1 MTQVKIV
8 DGKGK
13 RLEIIRGIELQSSG
27 GVPPQ
32 WAALTDFLPARGRVL
47 DYGSWQGVAA
57 LWLRATQRDA
67 QISFA
72 HYSSNLLARAL
83 QNAAASQLALESQA
97 IFPLEGYWDTI
108 ILAGPEQREALR
120 MLVAQAAACLS
131 PGGQLLLVA
140 ASSQGDELEDY
151 FSRITELAAGE
162 NWTILRCTDPRGGE
176 IALPWQKLQVDVRG
190 IQLELDSL
198 PGTFSPGGLDQGT
211 QLLLEEADIPKG
223 GRVLDLAC
231 GYGVVGIVAAKLGA
245 GETVFIDDDLIALTA
260 CSKNLKD
267 HELEG
272 ALVHSHLPAA
282 VGGKFDCILTNPPYH
297 ADYGVARSF
306 LGFAARRLNPLG
318 WVYVVVKKPDWYRN
332 KLQSLFGGCRAVE
345 RDGYW
350 LLSAQKRPQSSAANL
365 PPKTTRKHRKRQ
377 AAAQK

>member
-32 WAALTDFLPARGRVL
+32 WAALTDFLPAKGRVL

-57 LWLRATQRDA
+57 LWLMAVQRDA
-67 QISFA
+67 QVSFA
-72 HYSSNLLARAL
+72 HYSTSLLARAAE
-83 QNAAASQLALESQA
+83 NAAASQLVLEPKA
-97 IFPLEGYWDTI
+97 MFPLEGQWDTI

-120 MLVAQAAACLS
+120 MLMVQAAACLN

-140 ASSQGDELEDY
+140 TSSQGNELGGY
-151 FSRITELAAGE
+151 FSGVAELAAGT
-162 NWTILRCTDPRGGE
+162 NWTILRCTDPRRGE
-176 IALPWQKLQVDVRG
+176 TALPWQKLQVDVRG
-190 IQLELDSL
+190 IQLELASL
-198 PGTFSPGGLDQGT
+198 PGTFAPGGLDLGT
-211 QLLLEEADIPKG
+211 RLLLEGAEIPKG

-245 GETVFIDDDLIALTA
+245 GEAVYIDDDLIALTA
-260 CSKNLKD
+260 CRKNIND
-267 HELEG
+267 HELDG
-272 ALVHSHLPAA
+272 LLVHSRLPAA
-282 VGGKFDCILTNPPYH
+282 AEGKFDCILTNPPYH

-306 LGFAARRLNPLG
+306 LEYAARRLNPLG

-332 KLQSLFGGCRAVE
+332 KLKTLFGGYRAVA
-345 RDGYW
+345 RDEYW
-350 LLSAQKRPQSSAANL
+350 LLSAQKRPTSGAANL
-365 PPKTTRKHRKRQ
+365 QPKTTRKHRLKQRH
-377 AAAQK
+377 